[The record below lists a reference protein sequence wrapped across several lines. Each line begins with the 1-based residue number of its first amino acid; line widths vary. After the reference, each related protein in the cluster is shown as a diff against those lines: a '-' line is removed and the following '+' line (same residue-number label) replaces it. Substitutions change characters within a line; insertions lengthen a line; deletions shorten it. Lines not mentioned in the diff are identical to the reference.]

1 MKDLLEKYND
11 IISWWL
17 TSIVLLTVY
26 IPRFGI
32 LLFSVAAKYAERYK
46 AEINSYKEGI
56 EFVFPDIME
65 KTEERRRIKK
75 EARLK
80 KRGKRTTYQKAGI
93 YLRKQQYK
101 YFGKPYEKESFYLK
115 NIIFFARRL
124 SDYAERYEHE
134 LVDMATKF
142 TNKEDRKRFDN
153 GAATMKVLQNKMDE
167 FIELIENNPNLF
179 IRGVNQSKKRS
190 KKAYGIR
197 HALLRR

>member
-1 MKDLLEKYND
+1 
-11 IISWWL
+11 
-17 TSIVLLTVY
+17 
-26 IPRFGI
+26 
-32 LLFSVAAKYAERYK
+32 
-46 AEINSYKEGI
+46 
-56 EFVFPDIME
+56 
-65 KTEERRRIKK
+65 
-75 EARLK
+75 
-80 KRGKRTTYQKAGI
+80 
-93 YLRKQQYK
+93 
-101 YFGKPYEKESFYLK
+101 
-115 NIIFFARRL
+115 
-124 SDYAERYEHE
+124 